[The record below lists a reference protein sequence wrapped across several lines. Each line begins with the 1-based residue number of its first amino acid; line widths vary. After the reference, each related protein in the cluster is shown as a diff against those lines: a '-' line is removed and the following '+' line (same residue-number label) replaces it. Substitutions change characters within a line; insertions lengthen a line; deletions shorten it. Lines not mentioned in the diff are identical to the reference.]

1 MSNLTLKVVT
11 PQRTVLDRDDVEMV
25 LAPGAEGELGI
36 LPNHAP
42 LLSKLK
48 QGIIKYRVGGKNHY
62 IGLEGGFLEVSSNK
76 VAILADKAIFPEEAD
91 LLRAEDARRLA
102 KEQLEKKLE
111 GTDFVKVEAELRK
124 ALLELKL
131 LEYAGK

>member
-1 MSNLTLKVVT
+1 MLSLKVVT

-25 LAPGAEGELGI
+25 LAPGSEGELGI

-48 QGIIKYRVGGKNHY
+48 QGVVKYRVLGKEHY

-76 VAILADKAIFPEEAD
+76 VAILADKAILPEEAD
-91 LLRAEDARRLA
+91 LRRAEEARQLA
-102 KEQLEKKLE
+102 KMRLEKRLE
-111 GTDFVKVEAELRK
+111 GTDFIKVEAELRK

>member
-1 MSNLTLKVVT
+1 MSYLSFKVVT

-25 LAPGAEGELGI
+25 LAPGSEGELGI
-36 LPNHAP
+36 LPHHAP
-42 LLSKLK
+42 LLSKLDP
-48 QGIIKYRVGGKNHY
+48 GVVKYRVEGKDHY

-76 VAILADKAIFPEEAD
+76 VSILADKAILPEEAD
-91 LLRAEDARRLA
+91 SRRADDARRLA
-102 KEQLEKKLE
+102 KEQLEKRLE
-111 GTDFVKVEAELRK
+111 GTDFVKVEAELKK

>member
-1 MSNLTLKVVT
+1 MEKDNIEL
-11 PQRTVLDRDDVEMV
+11 V
-25 LAPGAEGELGI
+25 LAPGSEGELGI

-48 QGIIKYRVGGKNHY
+48 EGVVKYRVGGKDYY

-76 VAILADKAIFPEEAD
+76 VAILADKAILPEEAD
-91 LLRAEDARRLA
+91 LRRADEARRLA

-111 GTDFVKVEAELRK
+111 GTDFIKVEAELRK
-124 ALLELKL
+124 ALLEMKL